1 MIDIRNFLN
10 KRTVII
16 GDVNSGKTQYT
27 LHIIEEFLNS
37 GISDIAILDLAPDK
51 VREIGGKMIL
61 PEAHD
66 ILYMTTEIVAPRLT
80 GRSDDE
86 IQTLARKNMKVI
98 EKLFDAYLRNPR
110 DIIFINDVTLYLHA
124 GSMNRL
130 NQVLS
135 TATTQVLN
143 AYYGTTF
150 QESLL
155 SRREKQQVD
164 MLLKQCDIVT
174 EL

>member
-1 MIDIRNFLN
+1 MIDIKDLLN

-27 LHIIEEFLNS
+27 LNIIRELLAS
-37 GISDIAILDLAPDK
+37 GIKDIAILDLAPEK
-51 VREIGGKMIL
+51 VRGIGGKLIP
-61 PEAHD
+61 PETPEVF
-66 ILYMTTEIVAPRLT
+66 YMTTGIVAPRLM
-80 GRSDDE
+80 GKNDDV
-86 IQTLARKNMKVI
+86 IQMLARENKQAI
-98 EKLFDAYLRNPR
+98 EKLFDTYLQNQR
-110 DIIFINDVTLYLHA
+110 DIIVANDITLYLHA
-124 GSMNRL
+124 GSMDRL

-150 QESLL
+150 QESSL
-155 SRREKQQVD
+155 SRREKEQVD
-164 MLLKQCDIVT
+164 ALLKQADIII